1 MVLRVIIVPDLA
13 NGARIRGDWTWQRYT
28 QIDQAS
34 YDYADAIDEPALA
47 DLALRAASRVANRE
61 LKLGETRALRLH
73 PGDYLLAHHDRVHEG
88 YPLEVVFDL
97 SEREVPGAEVHY
109 RRRGNVFF
117 RFSSQPGAASI
128 VERGPTV
135 TCNHTYVSRRQ
146 DATVTR
152 VVMLLW

>member
-1 MVLRVIIVPDLA
+1 VIVVPELGM
-13 NGARIRGDWTWQRYT
+13 GATVRGNWRWQRYAL
-28 QIDQAS
+28 IDRGS
-34 YDYADAIDEPALA
+34 YDHADDIDEPALA
-47 DLALRAASRVANRE
+47 DLAVRAAARVANRTLE
-61 LKLGETRALRLH
+61 LREARALRLH
-73 PGDYLLAHHDRVHEG
+73 PGDYLLAHHDRVHDD

-117 RFSSQPGAASI
+117 RFPSQPGAASI

-135 TCNHTYVSRRQ
+135 TSNHTYVSRRQ